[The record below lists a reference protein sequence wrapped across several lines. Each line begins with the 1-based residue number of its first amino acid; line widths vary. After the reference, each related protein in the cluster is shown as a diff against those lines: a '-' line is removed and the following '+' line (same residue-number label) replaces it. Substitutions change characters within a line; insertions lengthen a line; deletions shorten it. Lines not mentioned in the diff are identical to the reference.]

1 MDIDLLVFFEPGVEG
16 APLESHGVR
25 EPRLRIGAID
35 PGCGRTMN
43 AIDVECVSSRCAS
56 AQLLRVLL
64 VYQHLLINIGERDVV
79 LGVFFPLPDIK
90 R

>member
-1 MDIDLLVFFEPGVEG
+1 VDIDLLVLFEPGVKG
-16 APLESHGVR
+16 APLESHGIPKSRVR
-25 EPRLRIGAID
+25 VGAID

-43 AIDVECVSSRCAS
+43 AIDLECVSSRCAS

-64 VYQHLLINIGERDVV
+64 VDQHLLINVGERDVV
-79 LGVFFPLPDIK
+79 LGVLFPLPDVK